1 MAFLQSLHIMYTLL
15 QVNLVC
21 RYIFIIISFPQLLTE
36 ESLIDFHKLL
46 GHHTGENLVDAV
58 WDTLRTFGIQGKVS
72 IIIFLTQ
79 AVPLTLSR

>member
-15 QVNLVC
+15 WVNLVHC
-21 RYIFIIISFPQLLTE
+21 YVFIIISFPQLLTE
-36 ESLIDFHKLL
+36 ESLIDFCKLL
-46 GHHTGENLVDAV
+46 GRHTGENLADAV
-58 WDTLRTFGIQGKVS
+58 WDTLCTFGIQGKVS

>member
-1 MAFLQSLHIMYTLL
+1 MAFLQLLHIIYTLL
-15 QVNLVC
+15 QVNLVH

-36 ESLIDFHKLL
+36 ESHIDFRKLL
-46 GHHTGENLVDAV
+46 GHHTGENLADAV

-72 IIIFLTQ
+72 IIIFLMQ